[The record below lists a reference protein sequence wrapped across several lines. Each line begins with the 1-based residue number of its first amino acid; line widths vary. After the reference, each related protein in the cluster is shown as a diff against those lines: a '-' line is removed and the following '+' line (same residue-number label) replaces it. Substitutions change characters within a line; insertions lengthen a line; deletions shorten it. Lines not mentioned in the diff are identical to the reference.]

1 MAIHRNIQ
9 MSFWTDSKIC
19 DEFSP
24 NEKYM
29 YLYLMTNPHTN
40 LCGCYEVSI
49 RQIVFETGL
58 DKKTVSN
65 LLNDLKGKGVIDIA
79 EETHEL
85 LLIHWHRYNWTSS
98 DKFRKALA
106 ESISYVRHQGF
117 KDYLTEVFEG
127 GETVYDHE
135 KYHND
140 TVSIPYPYPMDTS
153 VSVSVTDTVS
163 DTETASV
170 AEEFG
175 QLWSLY
181 PKKQGKQN
189 ALKAY
194 TKARKGGV
202 TYEDVK
208 QGIEAYRRYI
218 EIKRIDSQYI
228 KQGSTFFSQRA
239 WEDDWSV
246 NNGHTKFDEYDNGT
260 DQSGVEPDGW
270 NTIFGA

>member
-9 MSFWTDSKIC
+9 MSFWTDTKIC

-40 LCGCYEVSI
+40 LCGCYEVSV

-58 DKKTVSN
+58 EKKTVNS
-65 LLNDLKGKGVIDIA
+65 LLSDLKAKGVIDIA

-127 GETVYDHE
+127 IDAVYDHE

-153 VSVSVTDTVS
+153 VSVTDTVTDTVS
-163 DTETASV
+163 VTD
-170 AEEFG
+170 EFE

-181 PKKQGKQN
+181 PKKQGKN
-189 ALKAY
+189 SALKAY
-194 TKARKGGV
+194 EKARKDGV
-202 TYEDVK
+202 TYEEVK
-208 QGIEAYRRYI
+208 NGIKAYSEYVRG
-218 EIKRIDSQYI
+218 KDTQYI
-228 KQGSTFFSQRA
+228 KMGSSFFNQRA
-239 WEDDWSV
+239 WQDDWSIKD
-246 NNGHTKFDEYDNGT
+246 GRKRFDEHGDEPSQDGFGT
-260 DQSGVEPDGW
+260 EPEGW
-270 NTIFGA
+270 DTIFGA

>member
-9 MSFWTDSKIC
+9 MSFWTDTKIC

-40 LCGCYEVSI
+40 LCGCYEVSV

-58 DKKTVSN
+58 EKKAVNN
-65 LLNDLKGKGVIDIA
+65 LLSDLKAKGVIDIA

-85 LLIHWHRYNWTSS
+85 LLINWHRYNWTSS

-117 KDYLTEVFEG
+117 KAYLTEVFEG
-127 GETVYDHE
+127 GDMVYDHE

-140 TVSIPYPYPMDTS
+140 TVSIPYPYGSDTS
-153 VSVSVTDTVS
+153 VSVSVTVSDTDTVS
-163 DTETASV
+163 VTVT
-170 AEEFG
+170 EEFEK
-175 QLWSLY
+175 LWNLY
-181 PKKQGKQN
+181 PKKQGKRD

-194 TKARKGGV
+194 EKARKEGV
-202 TYEDVK
+202 TYEEVEKGIKAYAEFVK
-208 QGIEAYRRYI
+208 D
-218 EIKRIDSQYI
+218 KDPQYT
-228 KQGSTFFSQRA
+228 KMGSSFFNQRA
-239 WEDDWSV
+239 WQDDWSI
-246 NNGHTKFDEYDNGT
+246 NQKPLDEYEQAGIDIL
-260 DQSGVEPDGW
+260 DS
-270 NTIFGA
+270 IL